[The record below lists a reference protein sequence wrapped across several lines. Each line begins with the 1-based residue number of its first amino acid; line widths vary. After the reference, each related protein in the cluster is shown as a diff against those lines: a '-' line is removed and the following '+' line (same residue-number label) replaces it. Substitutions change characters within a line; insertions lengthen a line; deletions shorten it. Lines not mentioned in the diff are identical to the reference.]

1 LAVKKSVKTVAAEK
15 EVEKKKPVA
24 KSIKKVAAKKRP

>member
-1 LAVKKSVKTVAAEK
+1 MAVKKSVKTAVAEK

-24 KSIKKVAAKKRP
+24 KSIKKVAAKKLP